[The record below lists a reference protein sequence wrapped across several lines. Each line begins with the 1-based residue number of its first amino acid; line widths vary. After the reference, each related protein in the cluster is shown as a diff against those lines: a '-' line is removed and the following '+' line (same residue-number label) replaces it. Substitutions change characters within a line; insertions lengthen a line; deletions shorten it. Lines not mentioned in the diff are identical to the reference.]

1 VNKLIRNCV
10 GSSIVEFTL
19 VFPMF
24 MLIALGTVDAGLM
37 LSDWALA
44 SKAAYDGAHKAI
56 LSDPVA
62 SGINNLTYVPTLLG
76 QPCFDSNGN
85 NVNCP
90 SVQVTCTPSATV
102 GNGTCTAGYTYS
114 DTPVAN
120 VIFPAMQARFPQL
133 RRQNVTIN
141 YQTNNLGFVGRP
153 DGLPMDVT
161 VSINGMTHQFY
172 FISGLMNFF
181 RGTFPSVSNIP
192 PFATT
197 LQSEDMATN

>member
-19 VFPMF
+19 VFPML
-24 MLIALGTVDAGLM
+24 MLIALGTVDAGFM

-62 SGINNLTYVPTLLG
+62 SGIDNLTYDPTLLG
-76 QPCFDSNGN
+76 QPCFNSNGN

-90 SVQVTCTPSATV
+90 SVNVTCTPAATV
-102 GNGTCTAGYTYS
+102 GTGTCTTGTYS
-114 DTPVAN
+114 DTPFAN
-120 VIFPAMQARFPQL
+120 VIFPAMQARFPRL
-133 RRQNVTIN
+133 RRQNVTIK
-141 YQTNNLGFVGRP
+141 YETNNLGFVGRP
-153 DGLPMDVT
+153 DGLPMIVT
-161 VSINGMTHQFY
+161 VSIDGMTHQFY
-172 FISGLMNFF
+172 FIGPLMNFF
-181 RGTFPSVSNIP
+181 KGTFPSVSQIP
-192 PFATT
+192 TFATT